1 MSRPNK
7 LISGQIRGNGE
18 LKMVYYSRKSECKN
32 HRRFC
37 INMMMGVSLVALAG
51 CQTTGLGQGPL
62 ATTTGQTPKT
72 VVDLPAGEN
81 AIRLLVRQSVEA
93 LQNGKLTEASRL
105 INLALK
111 LDVTNPDLQFL
122 NGLTYHLMGVQ
133 GDASKF
139 ELAEQ
144 GYKQSLKFDPGNL
157 SARYQMGLLY
167 MDQRRY
173 GLAQESFVAVAVHHG
188 DDPAVLYSLASASYY
203 ARDPKTA
210 EAALRHLMEVAPD
223 TRKDPG
229 ILKAAALS
237 LSAMDDREGAQEF
250 ASAYRNAVT
259 SVDANRNLERRIAG
273 WQSFYDS
280 DAKIIEAQF
289 NGDAYIDPDPAQPY
303 YDPASPPDA
312 PPADP
317 YGSDNTP
324 YGTSNPYEGQ
334 TGQTPDPAQVGNVS
348 GEFIDTGMVVVDVV
362 LIGTQEDVRNS
373 RGINLLNG
381 LQLQFGDPLT
391 GAAGFGY
398 GSTRT
403 KDFLNTGLAESTQ
416 TITRQI
422 SIPAVT
428 YSLNIANST
437 DANNQILAKP
447 SLVAQAGQTSEF
459 FSGTEILAA
468 AVSGGNGDSVS
479 VQKEVG
485 VKLAVTPE
493 ILPNDMIRLHVVAE
507 RTFLTDPS
515 NSVVFEF
522 RLDTTKTNV
531 NSTVT
536 MKFGETLV
544 LGGLSER
551 ETSKSAN
558 GVPGLMDIPL
568 VNYLFSQRVERQFER
583 SILILM
589 TPRRP
594 TYARQ
599 DAADRAKTDEKM
611 TDLEREL
618 KHLEQRHGDWY
629 TPRPTFDEL
638 REKLEGQDFFEEFR
652 AGDVNI
658 EAWQNDPKG
667 QEHIASVRNRLL
679 GNQIT
684 AAF

>member
-1 MSRPNK
+1 MV
-7 LISGQIRGNGE
+7 QIRKQFKRDPM
-18 LKMVYYSRKSECKN
+18 LKTSFR
-32 HRRFC
+32 
-37 INMMMGVSLVALAG
+37 GALVLSTLLVAG
-51 CQTTGLGQGPL
+51 CQTAGLMSDGALGGN
-62 ATTTGQTPKT
+62 ATPSVARDIAQKPVLTHS
-72 VVDLPAGEN
+72 VVQDDAVQV
-81 AIRLLVRQSVEA
+81 LVRESINALEA
-93 LQNGKLTEASRL
+93 QNMDEASRL

-111 LDVTNPDLQFL
+111 LDITNPDLQFL

-144 GYKQSLKFDPGNL
+144 GYKQALKFDPGNL
-157 SARYQMGLLY
+157 SANYQLGLLY

-173 GLAQESFVAVAVHHG
+173 VLAQGYFAAVALHRG

-210 EAALRHLMEVAPD
+210 EAALKHLLAVAPE
-223 TRKDPG
+223 TKEQPEV
-229 ILKAAALS
+229 LKAAALS
-237 LSAMDDREGAQEF
+237 LAAMDDRAGASSF
-250 ASAYRNAVT
+250 VSAYRKAVLGPET
-259 SVDANRNLERRIAG
+259 IAYLEDRVQG
-273 WQSFYDS
+273 WQSFYDN
-280 DAKIIEAQF
+280 DAKVMMAQYG
-289 NGDAYIDPDPAQPY
+289 N
-303 YDPASPPDA
+303 
-312 PPADP
+312 DP
-317 YGSDNTP
+317 YGPGNNP
-324 YGTSNPYEGQ
+324 YGSSDPYGAAAPAPY
-334 TGQTPDPAQVGNVS
+334 GAAPDPYSQQQGGYGAPIAQGNS
-348 GEFIDTGMVVVDVV
+348 GQQGFADTSMVVVDVV

-391 GAAGFGY
+391 GTAGFGY

-403 KDFLNTGLAESTQ
+403 KDYLNTGLEESTQ
-416 TITRQI
+416 TITRAI

-428 YSLNIANST
+428 YSLNIANSA
-437 DANNQILAKP
+437 DANNQVLAKP

-493 ILPNDMIRLHVVAE
+493 ILPDDMIRLHVVAE

-551 ETSKSAN
+551 ETSKSAD
-558 GVPGLMDIPL
+558 GVPGLMDIPIL
-568 VNYLFSQRVERQFER
+568 NLLFSQRVERHFER
-583 SILILM
+583 SVLILM

-594 TYARQ
+594 LYARRAQ
-599 DAADRAKTDEKM
+599 VDRDGMIEEM
-611 TDLEREL
+611 SDLERDIER
-618 KHLEQRHGDWY
+618 LEQRHKDWF
-629 TPRPTFDEL
+629 TPRATFSEVI
-638 REKLEGQDFFEEFR
+638 EKLQGREFFEEFR
-652 AGDVNI
+652 NGDVKI
-658 EAWQNDPKG
+658 QSWQNDATG
-667 QEHIASVRNRLL
+667 QQHIAMVRDRLL
-679 GNQIT
+679 DQ
-684 AAF
+684 

>member
-1 MSRPNK
+1 MSDGA
-7 LISGQIRGNGE
+7 LGGNATP
-18 LKMVYYSRKSECKN
+18 S
-32 HRRFC
+32 
-37 INMMMGVSLVALAG
+37 VARDIAQKPVL
-51 CQTTGLGQGPL
+51 THS
-62 ATTTGQTPKT
+62 
-72 VVDLPAGEN
+72 VVQDDAVQV
-81 AIRLLVRQSVEA
+81 LVRESINALEA
-93 LQNGKLTEASRL
+93 QNMDEASRL

-111 LDVTNPDLQFL
+111 LDITNPDLQFL

-144 GYKQSLKFDPGNL
+144 GYKQALKFDPGNL
-157 SARYQMGLLY
+157 SANYQLGLLY

-173 GLAQESFVAVAVHHG
+173 VLAQGYFAAVALHRG

-210 EAALRHLMEVAPD
+210 EAALKQLMAVAPEA
-223 TRKDPG
+223 KEQPEV
-229 ILKAAALS
+229 LKAAALS
-237 LSAMDDREGAQEF
+237 LAAMDDRAGASAF
-250 ASAYRNAVT
+250 VSAYRKAVLGPET
-259 SVDANRNLERRIAG
+259 IAYLEDRVQG
-273 WQSFYDS
+273 WQSFYDN
-280 DAKIIEAQF
+280 DAKVMMAQYG
-289 NGDAYIDPDPAQPY
+289 N
-303 YDPASPPDA
+303 
-312 PPADP
+312 DP
-317 YGSDNTP
+317 YGPGNNP
-324 YGTSNPYEGQ
+324 YGSSDPYGAAAPAPY
-334 TGQTPDPAQVGNVS
+334 GAAPDPYSQQQGGYGAPIAQGNS
-348 GEFIDTGMVVVDVV
+348 GQQGFADTSMVVVDVV

-391 GAAGFGY
+391 GTAGFGY

-403 KDFLNTGLAESTQ
+403 KDYLNTGLEESTQ
-416 TITRQI
+416 TITRAI

-428 YSLNIANST
+428 YSLNIANSA
-437 DANNQILAKP
+437 DANNQVLAKP

-493 ILPNDMIRLHVVAE
+493 ILPDDMIRLHVVAE

-551 ETSKSAN
+551 ETSKSAD
-558 GVPGLMDIPL
+558 GVPGLMDIPIL
-568 VNYLFSQRVERQFER
+568 NLLFSQRVERHFER
-583 SILILM
+583 SVLILM

-594 TYARQ
+594 LYARRAQ
-599 DAADRAKTDEKM
+599 VDRDGMIEEM
-611 TDLEREL
+611 SDLERDIER
-618 KHLEQRHGDWY
+618 LEQRHKDWF
-629 TPRPTFDEL
+629 TPRATFSEVI
-638 REKLEGQDFFEEFR
+638 EKLQGREFFEEFR
-652 AGDVNI
+652 NGDVKI
-658 EAWQNDPKG
+658 QSWQNDATG
-667 QEHIASVRNRLL
+667 QQHIAMVRDRLL
-679 GNQIT
+679 DQ
-684 AAF
+684 

>member
-1 MSRPNK
+1 MSDGA
-7 LISGQIRGNGE
+7 LGGNATP
-18 LKMVYYSRKSECKN
+18 S
-32 HRRFC
+32 
-37 INMMMGVSLVALAG
+37 VARDIAQKPVL
-51 CQTTGLGQGPL
+51 THS
-62 ATTTGQTPKT
+62 
-72 VVDLPAGEN
+72 VVQDDAVQV
-81 AIRLLVRQSVEA
+81 LVRESINALEA
-93 LQNGKLTEASRL
+93 QNMDEASRL

-111 LDVTNPDLQFL
+111 LDITNPDLQFL

-144 GYKQSLKFDPGNL
+144 GYKQALKFDPGNL
-157 SARYQMGLLY
+157 SANYQLGLLY

-173 GLAQESFVAVAVHHG
+173 VLAQGYFAAVALHRG

-210 EAALRHLMEVAPD
+210 EAALKQLMAVAPEA
-223 TRKDPG
+223 KEQPEV
-229 ILKAAALS
+229 LKAAALS
-237 LSAMDDREGAQEF
+237 LAAMDDRAGASAF
-250 ASAYRNAVT
+250 VSAYRKAVLGPET
-259 SVDANRNLERRIAG
+259 IAYLEDRVQG
-273 WQSFYDS
+273 WQSFYDN
-280 DAKIIEAQF
+280 DAKVMMAQYG
-289 NGDAYIDPDPAQPY
+289 N
-303 YDPASPPDA
+303 
-312 PPADP
+312 DP
-317 YGSDNTP
+317 YGPDNNP
-324 YGTSNPYEGQ
+324 YGSSDPYGAAAPAPY
-334 TGQTPDPAQVGNVS
+334 GATPDPYSQQQGGYGAPIAQGNS
-348 GEFIDTGMVVVDVV
+348 GQQGFADTSMVVVDVV

-391 GAAGFGY
+391 GTAGFGY

-403 KDFLNTGLAESTQ
+403 KDYLNTGLEESTQ
-416 TITRQI
+416 TITRAI

-428 YSLNIANST
+428 YSLNIANSA
-437 DANNQILAKP
+437 DANNQVLAKP

-493 ILPNDMIRLHVVAE
+493 ILPDDMIRLHVVAE

-551 ETSKSAN
+551 ETSKSAD
-558 GVPGLMDIPL
+558 GVPGLMDIPIL
-568 VNYLFSQRVERQFER
+568 NLLFSQRVERHFER
-583 SILILM
+583 SVLILM

-594 TYARQ
+594 LYARRAQ
-599 DAADRAKTDEKM
+599 VDRDGMIEEM
-611 TDLEREL
+611 SDLERDIER
-618 KHLEQRHGDWY
+618 LEKRHKDWF
-629 TPRPTFDEL
+629 TPRATFSEVI
-638 REKLEGQDFFEEFR
+638 EKLQGREFFEEFR
-652 AGDVNI
+652 NGDVKI
-658 EAWQNDPKG
+658 QSWQNDATG
-667 QEHIASVRNRLL
+667 QQHIAMVRDRLL
-679 GNQIT
+679 DQ
-684 AAF
+684 

>member
-1 MSRPNK
+1 MG
-7 LISGQIRGNGE
+7 LSGQIQGE
-18 LKMVYYSRKSECKN
+18 WGSSMLYFPNKQYRN
-32 HRRFC
+32 NRRRLYVA
-37 INMMMGVSLVALAG
+37 MMMGVSLAALGG
-51 CQTTGLGQGPL
+51 CQTTGAGTRANVDGVNG
-62 ATTTGQTPKT
+62 AVKT
-72 VVDLPAGEN
+72 VVGLPTGDT
-81 AIRLLVRQSVEA
+81 AIQTLVRQSIEA
-93 LQNGKLTEASRL
+93 LNDRDLPEASRL

-122 NGLTYHLMGVQ
+122 NGLTYHLMGVR

-144 GYKQSLKFDPGNL
+144 GYKQSLKFDMGNL
-157 SARYQMGLLY
+157 SARYQLGLLY

-173 GLAQESFVAVAVHHG
+173 GLAQESFAAVAVHHG

-203 ARDPKTA
+203 ARDPKTS
-210 EAALRHLMEVAPD
+210 EAALRHLMKIAPD
-223 TRKDPG
+223 TKNNPD

-237 LSAMDDREGAQEF
+237 LSAMDDRAGASEF
-250 ASAYRNAVT
+250 AAAYRNAVT
-259 SVDANRNLERRIAG
+259 NKTATRNLDRRIAG
-273 WQSFYDS
+273 WQSFYNS
-280 DAKIIEAQF
+280 DAKIIQAQF
-289 NGDAYIDPDPAQPY
+289 GGDAYVDPDIGQPYVDPENGPAAPTIDPAQQP
-303 YDPASPPDA
+303 YDPYAEL
-312 PPADP
+312 PAQSDP
-317 YGSDNTP
+317 YGQNATQPASVDN
-324 YGTSNPYEGQ
+324 
-334 TGQTPDPAQVGNVS
+334 DFV
-348 GEFIDTGMVVVDVV
+348 DTGMVVVDVV

-403 KDFLNTGLAESTQ
+403 KDFLNSGLAESTQ

-428 YSLNIANST
+428 YSLNIANSA
-437 DANNQILAKP
+437 DANNQVLAKP

-468 AVSGGNGDSVS
+468 AVSGGSGDSVS

-493 ILPNDMIRLHVVAE
+493 ILPNDLIRLHVVAE

-536 MKFGETLV
+536 MKFGETLI

-551 ETSKSAN
+551 ETSKSAD

-594 TYARQ
+594 TYTRQ
-599 DAADRAKTDEKM
+599 GTVDRAEADEKM
-611 TDLEREL
+611 TELEREL

-629 TPRPTFDEL
+629 TPRPTFDLL

-652 AGDVNI
+652 AGDVKI
-658 EAWQNDPKG
+658 EAWQNDPEG
-667 QEHIASVRNRLL
+667 QEHIASVRQRLL
-679 GNQIT
+679 GT
-684 AAF
+684 